1 MMNNFT
7 GEIKMK
13 KLMLLALVSAA
24 LSACAT
30 TPRLPKTVVNANDT
44 APYPEAMAGY
54 TRYAI
59 HLPVLPDENNARVEV
74 FIGKEMSVD
83 CNAHSL
89 AATVKQEELKGWG
102 YSYYVVE
109 NVNNGISTL
118 MACPANVTKNKFVT
132 INHNLGWLDYNSQL
146 PIVFYV
152 PNDLNVKYR
161 VWQPKA
167 KIMQANA
174 E

>member
-1 MMNNFT
+1 
-7 GEIKMK
+7 MK
-13 KLMLLALVSAA
+13 KLMLLVLMSAV

-30 TPRLPKTVVNANDT
+30 TPRIHKAVVNANDI
-44 APYPEAMAGY
+44 APYPKAMVGY

-59 HLPVLPDENNARVEV
+59 YLPSLSDEHNARVEV
-74 FIGKEMSVD
+74 LIGKEINVD

-89 AATVKQEELKGWG
+89 GATIKQEELKGWG

-109 NVNNGISTL
+109 NVNNGLSTL
-118 MACPANVTKNKFVT
+118 MACPTDATKNEFVT

-152 PNDLNVKYR
+152 PNDLSVKYR
-161 VWQPKA
+161 IWQPKA
-167 KIMQANA
+167 KILQANV

>member
-1 MMNNFT
+1 
-7 GEIKMK
+7 MK

-24 LSACAT
+24 LSACAV
-30 TPRLPKTVVNANDT
+30 PQLPKTVVNANDT

-59 HLPVLPDENNARVEV
+59 HLPALPDENKARVEV
-74 FIGKEMSVD
+74 FIGKEMNVD
-83 CNAHSL
+83 CNTHSL
-89 AATVKQEELKGWG
+89 AATIKQEELKGWG
-102 YSYYVVE
+102 YSYYVVANE
-109 NVNNGISTL
+109 TKGISTL
-118 MACPANVTKNKFVT
+118 MACPEGTTKKAFVT
-132 INHNLGWLDYNSQL
+132 IYHNLGLLNYNSQL

-161 VWQPKA
+161 VWQPKE
-167 KIMQANA
+167 KIMQADA